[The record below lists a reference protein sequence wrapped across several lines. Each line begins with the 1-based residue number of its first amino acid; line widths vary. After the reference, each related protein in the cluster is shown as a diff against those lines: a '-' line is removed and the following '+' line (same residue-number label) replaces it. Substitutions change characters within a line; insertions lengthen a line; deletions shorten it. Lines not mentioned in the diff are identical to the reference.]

1 MPGLPPIPRTS
12 ADPLD
17 QVVFASPL
25 VTVAAFRCAPSHPRF
40 ADSGPIQNDIFVF
53 ARKSVELCH
62 EGGRPFVADPGVVT
76 LYNRGQ
82 RYTRRALSRA
92 GDACEWFAVER
103 ELLRQALRE
112 FDPDV
117 EPRPERPFRHTHAAC
132 KASVYLAQRALF
144 ERLRRGTPSEP
155 SEIEEAVLALLGAV
169 LADVYGGATVSERVS
184 ARQRENADDIK
195 RMLADRLGEPLRLAD
210 LARELGLSVFQMCR
224 SFRSATG
231 LTLHGYRNQ
240 LRLRSALE
248 RLVSERDLSRVALA
262 HGYSSHS
269 HFSGAFRRAFGLS
282 PSAL

>member
-103 ELLRQALRE
+103 DVLRQAVRD
-112 FDPDV
+112 FDAEVDA
-117 EPRPERPFRHTHAAC
+117 RPEQPFRHTHGACNAATY
-132 KASVYLAQRALF
+132 VAQRALF
-144 ERLRRGTPSEP
+144 ERLRRGDDVEASEV
-155 SEIEEAVLALLGAV
+155 EEAVLALLARV
-169 LADVYGGATVSERVS
+169 LADVHRSAAALERVS
-184 ARQRENADDIK
+184 ARQRESAEHAK
-195 RMLADRLGEPLRLAD
+195 RLLADRLGEPLRLAD
-210 LARELGLSVFQMCR
+210 LAREVGLSAFQLCR
-224 SFRSATG
+224 SFRA
-231 LTLHGYRNQ
+231 
-240 LRLRSALE
+240 A
-248 RLVSERDLSRVALA
+248 
-262 HGYSSHS
+262 
-269 HFSGAFRRAFGLS
+269 
-282 PSAL
+282 